1 MREHERAG
9 HEIVLIS
16 ATNRFLVDP
25 IAEELAIPNV
35 VATEPERENGRFTGR
50 VAGIACFREG
60 KIACLGEWLASRGLS
75 SADVRESWFYSDSH
89 NDRPLLERV
98 THPVCVDP
106 DPKLLELARV
116 RDWKIMSLR
125 GMRAAAG
132 P

>member
-35 VATEPERENGRFTGR
+35 VATEPERVNGRFTGR
-50 VAGIACFREG
+50 VAGIACFRDG
-60 KIACLGEWLASRGLS
+60 KIARLGEWLASRGLS
-75 SADVRESWFYSDSH
+75 FADVRESWFYSDSH